1 MRTVVIAGS
10 GVSGLACAARLA
22 SRVECILVERLPVA
36 GGEHW
41 DEPDMRRLVRAALQA
56 GAHVAAGTQAVRWD
70 GHEVLLLGAENRL
83 QRAHALVVATG
94 HRPMT
99 LGELGVAGERCG
111 GIVPATVA
119 QHLIDNG
126 VRLGEQPVVVGGDAR
141 AAWIIEQLAAQD
153 AEVHAVMPTRQE
165 RDPRLRA
172 ERQYPGAWPI
182 AVKGRLRVS
191 STRLRWPDG
200 RELQLACDS
209 LILAHGRLPYRNID
223 GAILDAPGVVFAQST
238 DDRPIAAEA
247 IGAMAAEQAMT
258 LLDRPAGSVS
268 VPPRIGAPA

>member
-1 MRTVVIAGS
+1 MRTVVIAGA

-22 SRVECILVERLPVA
+22 SRVECVLVERLPVA

-41 DEPDMRRLVRAALQA
+41 DEPQMRRLVRAALQA
-56 GAHVAAGTQAVRWD
+56 GAQVAAGTQAARWD
-70 GHEVLLLGAENRL
+70 GREVLLLGAENRL

-126 VRLGEQPVVVGGDAR
+126 VRLGEQPLVVGGDAR
-141 AAWIIEQLAAQD
+141 AAGIIEQLADQG
-153 AEVHAVMPTRQE
+153 AEVHAVLPARQE
-165 RDPRLRA
+165 RDPQLRA
-172 ERQYPGAWPI
+172 EHQYPGAWPI
-182 AVKGRLRVS
+182 AVKGRPRVS
-191 STRLRWPDG
+191 GTRLRWPDG
-200 RELQLACDS
+200 RELRVACDS

-223 GAILDAPGVVFAQST
+223 GAVLDAPGVVFAQST
-238 DDRPIAAEA
+238 DDRPGAAEA
-247 IGAMAAEQAMT
+247 VGAIAAEQALT
-258 LLDRPAGSVS
+258 LLARPTSSVP
-268 VPPRIGAPA
+268 VPPRIGAPV